1 MSSDKSLILKAFN
14 NQLGEFCEDLVTV
27 FPDNKDIKI
36 NKGIFDTVRKN
47 NPRLIMQVWFSS
59 ITQPYSKEIGEGNY
73 DFFINKD
80 YTNDINIDK
89 ESDDKYLNL
98 INSLR
103 HEVNDLSVDNKEET
117 MKYVKN
123 LVQLSTIYNQ

>member
-1 MSSDKSLILKAFN
+1 MI
-14 NQLGEFCEDLVTV
+14 GITREEFEMLCSNDARALV
-27 FPDNKDIKI
+27 
-36 NKGIFDTVRKN
+36 
-47 NPRLIMQVWFSS
+47 
-59 ITQPYSKEIGEGNY
+59 
-73 DFFINKD
+73 
-80 YTNDINIDK
+80 DINIDK

-103 HEVNDLSVDNKEET
+103 HEVNDLSVDNKEKT

>member
-103 HEVNDLSVDNKEET
+103 HEVNDLSVDNKEKT

>member
-103 HEVNDLSVDNKEET
+103 HEVNDLSVDNKEKT

-123 LVQLSTIYNQ
+123 LVQLSTIYNK